1 MATDPSLVPHRR
13 YNPLTGE
20 HVLVS
25 PQRGKRPWQ
34 GAQESQAPAP
44 AITPSQPH
52 RAWASAVNVRSVASA
67 VRAAPVVPVP
77 QVDVTP
83 AAAHPAPLVTVV
95 PVPQVQI
102 TEQHAPQAVATHALQ
117 VQTTVL
123 PAPQAA
129 VQVATAPHPT

>member
-1 MATDPSLVPHRR
+1 M
-13 YNPLTGE
+13 
-20 HVLVS
+20 
-25 PQRGKRPWQ
+25 
-34 GAQESQAPAP
+34 
-44 AITPSQPH
+44 
-52 RAWASAVNVRSVASA
+52 
-67 VRAAPVVPVP
+67 VPVP

-102 TEQHAPQAVATHALQ
+102 TEHHAPQAVATHALQ

-123 PAPQAA
+123 PAPLVQVLITAHPAPQAA